1 MSSGFGAKTQL
12 SVPTISASLEE
23 TPSLTSC
30 EPTRWSSSAASFNT
44 IPSLYRQTNSCASF
58 TIVGLVVTDPL
69 RWPDMEAQLE
79 DPAQE
84 IKRLQRCIN
93 DLTSLIAL
101 PAIWR
106 GSEPSQIVQTLLD
119 VLLRMLSLDF
129 AYARLS
135 DAFGVIPVEIL
146 RVAEDSKIN
155 MSPEEVRNMLG
166 DPTAAYSQGSL
177 PQIRSQLGVEGISI
191 VPAQLGVHGE
201 IGVIVLGSNRTG
213 FPEKTESL
221 LLSVAANEASIGLQ
235 EARVLSEQKRISAEL
250 NAENRMWPVL
260 TEVEIDRAR
269 PYGRARQ
276 VKLGEILYRPGEVG
290 RPGLILFP

>member
-1 MSSGFGAKTQL
+1 MRCGVGMKTQL

-30 EPTRWSSSAASFNT
+30 APIRWWSSAAPFNK
-44 IPSLYRQTNSCASF
+44 IPSLCPQTNSCENFVSA
-58 TIVGLVVTDPL
+58 GLVGAAQR
-69 RWPDMEAQLE
+69 RWPDMEIQLE

-84 IKRLQRCIN
+84 IKRLRRCIN
-93 DLTSLIAL
+93 DLTSLLAL

-119 VLLRMLSLDF
+119 VLLRMLSLDL

-135 DAFGVIPVEIL
+135 DAFGVVPVEIL

-155 MSPEEVRNMLG
+155 LSTREVRNMLG
-166 DPTAAYSQGSL
+166 DPLAAYAQGSL

-235 EARVLSEQKRISAEL
+235 EARLLSEPK
-250 NAENRMWPVL
+250 
-260 TEVEIDRAR
+260 
-269 PYGRARQ
+269 
-276 VKLGEILYRPGEVG
+276 
-290 RPGLILFP
+290 